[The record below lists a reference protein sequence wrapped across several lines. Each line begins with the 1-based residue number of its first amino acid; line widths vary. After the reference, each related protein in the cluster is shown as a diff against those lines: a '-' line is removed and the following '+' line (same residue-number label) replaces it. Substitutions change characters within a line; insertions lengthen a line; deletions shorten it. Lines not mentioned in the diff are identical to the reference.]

1 MFRRLAF
8 ENTAALFTLA
18 AFITAATFYVTIAWR
33 AIRMKQPQVARF
45 ANLPFE
51 TATPE
56 SIAPAPA
63 GMTDG
68 SDSRKSDAT

>member
-56 SIAPAPA
+56 SAAPAPGRETNGA
-63 GMTDG
+63 H
-68 SDSRKSDAT
+68 SRNSDAT

>member
-33 AIRMKQPQVARF
+33 AIRMKHPQVERF

-56 SIAPAPA
+56 STVPVGA
-63 GMTDG
+63 TDG
-68 SDSRKSDAT
+68 SHTRISDAT